1 MLAGAD
7 GRIGPMRTYDLDTAA
22 ARIREVHPILVAL
35 RDDRERLTRDRAALD
50 ALTGDDAA
58 TAAAR
63 TAREAEIRATALRMK
78 AAVTRLA
85 GWSVA
90 LRDIPTGLIDLPALV
105 NGVPVWLCWRLGEPE
120 RIDWWHA
127 ADAGFAGRRPIAEL
141 PGPAAGARLS

>member
-1 MLAGAD
+1 
-7 GRIGPMRTYDLDTAA
+7 MRTYDLDTAA

-141 PGPAAGARLS
+141 PGPAAGVRLS

>member
-1 MLAGAD
+1 
-7 GRIGPMRTYDLDTAA
+7 MRTYDLDTAA

-63 TAREAEIRATALRMK
+63 AAREAEIRATALRMK

-141 PGPAAGARLS
+141 PGPAAGVRLS

>member
-1 MLAGAD
+1 
-7 GRIGPMRTYDLDTAA
+7 MRTYDLETAA
-22 ARIREVHPILVAL
+22 ARIREVHPLLIAL
-35 RDDRERLTRDRAALD
+35 RDDRDRIARDRAALA
-50 ALTGDDAA
+50 ALEGDDAA
-58 TAAAR
+58 TVAAR
-63 TAREAEIRATALRMK
+63 SAREAEIRATARRMQ

-127 ADAGFAGRRPIAEL
+127 ADEGFAGRRPIADL
-141 PGPAAGARLS
+141 PGPAPGSRVS

>member
-1 MLAGAD
+1 
-7 GRIGPMRTYDLDTAA
+7 MRTYDLDTAA

>member
-1 MLAGAD
+1 
-7 GRIGPMRTYDLDTAA
+7 MRTYDLDTAA

-63 TAREAEIRATALRMK
+63 TAREAEIRATVLRMK

-141 PGPAAGARLS
+141 PGPAAGVRLS